1 MKNDPVHTTTH
12 QSWQWLINGWH
23 NLRDKAMNALT
34 YFSSDQGVEQ
44 SSSQRW
50 GVVAADLVDNNDN
63 ILVELEL
70 PGMEKADLTVDV
82 IDKRLLVSGEKRS
95 QDTRREGTLI
105 ITERAFGSFQR
116 VVPLPC
122 AVDRDKVMAEYRN
135 GVLKIVLP
143 KDPRARARTIPIQ
156 RS

>member
-1 MKNDPVHTTTH
+1 MKNDPVHTPTH
-12 QSWQWLINGWH
+12 QSWQWLVNGWH

-34 YFSSDQGVEQ
+34 YFSSDQDVGQ

-50 GVVAADLVDNNDN
+50 AVVAADLVENNDN

-95 QDTRREGTLI
+95 HDTRREGTLI

-122 AVDRDKVMAEYRN
+122 AVDRDKVRAEYKK

-143 KDPRARARTIPIQ
+143 KDPRAQAHTIPIR